1 MTASTPPDGPGPAPE
16 QRPLAGLVIR
26 SDDQRFFVDLYHRTM
41 ALPLWGILILMAA
54 TFLGLNLVFAGL
66 YALQPAG
73 VSNLRGGDLLSAF
86 FFSVQTFGTIGYG
99 YMSPISVYANA
110 VVALQTFV
118 GLVYVALATGLVFA
132 RVSKPTARVTFSRV
146 AVIHAFDG
154 APTLMFRAANRRANQ
169 ILEAEVMVS
178 MARDMRTLEGHTIRR
193 FHELRVVRSRS
204 PLFGLTWVIMHPI
217 DEDSPFNGA
226 TAESLRRDRAEL
238 IVVLSGVDDRFSQ
251 RIQARHAY
259 TADEIVWD
267 KRFADVLTVRP
278 DGRRELDYRRF
289 HEVVDA

>member
-1 MTASTPPDGPGPAPE
+1 MTASPPPDGPAPQ
-16 QRPLAGLVIR
+16 QRQMAGLVIR
-26 SDDQRFFVDLYHRTM
+26 NDDQPFFMDLYHRTM
-41 ALPLWGILILMAA
+41 ALPLWGILLLMAA
-54 TFLGLNLVFAGL
+54 TFLAVNLAFAGL
-66 YALQPAG
+66 YALQPEG
-73 VSNLRGGDLLSAF
+73 VSNLRRGDFLSAF

-99 YMSPISVYANA
+99 YMSPLSTYANA
-110 VVALQTFV
+110 MVAVQTFL

-132 RVSKPTARVTFSRV
+132 RVSRPTARVTFSKV

-154 APTLMFRAANRRANQ
+154 VPTLMFRAANRRANQ

-178 MARDMRTLEGHTIRR
+178 MARDTRTIEGQAIRR
-193 FHELRVVRSRS
+193 FQELRVTRSRS
-204 PLFGLTWVIMHPI
+204 PLFGLTWVVMHPI
-217 DEDSPFNGA
+217 DDHSPFNGA
-226 TAESLRRDRAEL
+226 TPESLERDRAEL

-259 TADEIVWD
+259 TADEIVWN

-289 HEVVDA
+289 HEVTDA